1 MTPILPAVDQFSP
14 AQIAELRE
22 VFALFD
28 KDGDGAI
35 TATELGTVMGQLGP
49 APTESELQDMV
60 NEVDLDGNGMID
72 FSEFLGLVTKMIREG
87 QSDDEMK
94 EAFDIFDKDRNGL
107 ISAFE
112 LRNVMSN
119 LGEQLTDEEVE
130 EMMREADT
138 DMDGYLN
145 FEEFK
150 CLMMIK

>member
-1 MTPILPAVDQFSP
+1 MTPILSPIDQFSP
-14 AQIAELRE
+14 AQLAELRE

-28 KDGDGAI
+28 KDGDGTI
-35 TATELGTVMGQLGP
+35 TAPELGTVMGQLGP
-49 APTESELQDMV
+49 APTDSELQDMV

-72 FSEFLGLVTKMIREG
+72 FSEFLGLVSKMIKEG
-87 QSDDEMK
+87 QSDEEMK
-94 EAFDIFDKDRNGL
+94 QAFDIFDKDGNGL
-107 ISAFE
+107 ISAVE

-119 LGEQLTDEEVE
+119 LGEHLSDEELE

-138 DMDGYLN
+138 DMDGHLN